1 MRQLFIF
8 VLMASCV
15 TLQAQTAVNK
25 TIPVQAGQTLVM
37 KFDHP
42 MIKVSTW
49 DKNEISVEGT
59 VSINQGEND
68 DAFKLTT
75 AASGKEVSIR
85 GEVAGMDKLP
95 HRITIIEGEQKMTF
109 RDKEA
114 LRKYENEHG
123 KRRYDTQIWGVDVD
137 IVLEIKVPRNMPT
150 RIDAV
155 YGMVEIKVFD
165 GPLVVESTYG
175 GVDAAL
181 IERNAGEITAETN
194 YGNIYTNFD
203 TKFGGEESRQE
214 NFHTYVSAKPGKGPS
229 YSFDSKYGNV
239 YIRKATQP

>member
-1 MRQLFIF
+1 
-8 VLMASCV
+8 MAAV
-15 TLQAQTAVNK
+15 ATLQAQTAVNK
-25 TIPVQAGQTLVM
+25 TIPGQAGQTLVM
-37 KFDHP
+37 KFDYP
-42 MIKVSTW
+42 VVKVSTW
-49 DKNEISVEGT
+49 EKNEISIQGM

-75 AASGKEVSIR
+75 ATNGKEISVRS
-85 GEVAGMDKLP
+85 EVAGVDKLP
-95 HRITIIEGEQKMTF
+95 HRITVTEGGQKMTF

-114 LRKYENEHG
+114 LRKYEQDHG
-123 KRRYDTQIWGVDVD
+123 KGKYEMQSWGVDID
-137 IVLEIKVPRNMPT
+137 ITLEIKVPRNMST

-155 YGMVEIKVFD
+155 YGIVEIPGFD

-181 IERNAGEITAETN
+181 VERNAGEIIAETN
-194 YGNIYTNFD
+194 YGNIYTNLD
-203 TKFGGEESRQE
+203 AKFGGEASRQE
-214 NFHTYVSAKPGKGPS
+214 NFHTYVSARPGKGPS

>member
-1 MRQLFIF
+1 MKQFTILL
-8 VLMASCV
+8 LMTACV
-15 TLQAQTAVNK
+15 TLHAQTPVNK
-25 TIPVQAGQTLVM
+25 TIPVQTGQTLTM
-37 KFDHP
+37 SFDHP
-42 MIKVSTW
+42 MVKVSTW
-49 DKNEISVEGT
+49 DKNEISIQGT

-75 AASGKEVSIR
+75 ATHGKEVSIR
-85 GEVAGMDKLP
+85 GEVSGLDKLP

-123 KRRYDTQIWGVDVD
+123 KRRYDTQIWGVDID
-137 IVLEIKVPRNMPT
+137 IVLEIKVPQNMST

-155 YGMVEIKVFD
+155 YGMVEVKVFD
-165 GPLVVESTYG
+165 GQLVVESTYG

-181 IERNAGEITAETN
+181 IERNAGEVIAETN

-203 TKFGGEESRQE
+203 TKFGGEASRQE